1 MNTPA
6 QLHIDLVSDVACPW
20 CAVGLWA
27 LDQALAQLQGEVEA
41 SIHPQPF
48 ELNPHMGPEGEDI
61 TEHLGRKYGS
71 TPEQQAQIRDN
82 IRQRGAQVGFA
93 FKAEGRGRIWNT
105 LDAHR
110 LLHWATAEG
119 AAGQALTSV
128 RLSAKAGAKTDAKAA
143 RPRAVGEK
151 QRFMVSIQRLLS
163 IGQPPGRPGQRAGL
177 SHAGSAP
184 L

>member
-27 LDQALAQLQGEVEA
+27 LDKALAQLQGEVEA

-82 IRQRGAQVGFA
+82 IR
-93 FKAEGRGRIWNT
+93 
-105 LDAHR
+105 
-110 LLHWATAEG
+110 
-119 AAGQALTSV
+119 
-128 RLSAKAGAKTDAKAA
+128 
-143 RPRAVGEK
+143 
-151 QRFMVSIQRLLS
+151 
-163 IGQPPGRPGQRAGL
+163 
-177 SHAGSAP
+177 
-184 L
+184 

>member
-71 TPEQQAQIRDN
+71 TPEQLRQMHQQIAA
-82 IRQRGAQVGFA
+82 RGA
-93 FKAEGRGRIWNT
+93 AEMPWST
-105 LDAHR
+105 
-110 LLHWATAEG
+110 
-119 AAGQALTSV
+119 
-128 RLSAKAGAKTDAKAA
+128 
-143 RPRAVGEK
+143 
-151 QRFMVSIQRLLS
+151 
-163 IGQPPGRPGQRAGL
+163 
-177 SHAGSAP
+177 
-184 L
+184 

>member
-27 LDQALAQLQGEVEA
+27 LDRALAQLQGEVEA

-71 TPEQQAQIRDN
+71 TPEQQ
-82 IRQRGAQVGFA
+82 GA
-93 FKAEGRGRIWNT
+93 
-105 LDAHR
+105 L
-110 LLHWATAEG
+110 
-119 AAGQALTSV
+119 LTSDIKRWSEV
-128 RLSAKAGAKTDAKAA
+128 
-143 RPRAVGEK
+143 
-151 QRFMVSIQRLLS
+151 I
-163 IGQPPGRPGQRAGL
+163 QRAGI
-177 SHAGSAP
+177 P
-184 L
+184 RQ